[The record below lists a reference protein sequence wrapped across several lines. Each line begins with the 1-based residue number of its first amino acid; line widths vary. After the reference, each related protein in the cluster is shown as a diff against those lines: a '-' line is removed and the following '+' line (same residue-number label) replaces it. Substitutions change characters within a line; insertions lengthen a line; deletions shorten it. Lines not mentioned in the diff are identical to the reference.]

1 MAIDGVFLHFLLE
14 ECKQNIIHQKI
25 NRFLMVSEYDFLLVL
40 PQNKKVLFSFHPEHP
55 HFRFTADDYLVTTTY
70 ESNLFLKKQLEGSVI
85 WDFTQQGNDRI
96 FTLHLQ
102 QADEL
107 GYPFNQYLIFEF
119 TGRKTNLILTDEN
132 HIIKYCWKKSALDEE
147 RLLQPKL
154 PYPFLDSGKQNPF
167 LNADNLDSNSYEGV
181 SSQLFAEGVFQNSLK
196 KVLKQAILPTITIQN
211 EKIAFHVF
219 PLTHLEGRQIHF
231 QTIQS
236 LLDYYF
242 TVLKKEELLSNEQ
255 KQFQNHIQKE
265 RIKLTNKQL
274 KQERELLL
282 AHENLKYEQTANI
295 LAANIHLVKKYQTE
309 ITVWDFYNN
318 KEITIPLQPEMS
330 PSSNLESIYHKYK
343 KAKRTIDSLQ
353 IQIKQTKMDIA
364 YINLLAEQAAM
375 ASKEDMKE
383 ILQETGLQKKK
394 IQKGKPNILS
404 FSDQENNTIFVGK
417 NNVQNEYIT
426 HKLALPTDY
435 FFHVKDYPGSHV
447 VFRGVLTEEAIVHC
461 AQLAAHFSKAKG
473 KVSVDYTLIKW
484 VKKVKGQKG
493 SFVTYT
499 HQKSVLVDYNEA
511 IFDIYKVIKK

>member
-1 MAIDGVFLHFLLE
+1 
-14 ECKQNIIHQKI
+14 
-25 NRFLMVSEYDFLLVL
+25 
-40 PQNKKVLFSFHPEHP
+40 EH
-55 HFRFTADDYLVTTTY
+55 
-70 ESNLFLKKQLEGSVI
+70 
-85 WDFTQQGNDRI
+85 
-96 FTLHLQ
+96 
-102 QADEL
+102 
-107 GYPFNQYLIFEF
+107 
-119 TGRKTNLILTDEN
+119 
-132 HIIKYCWKKSALDEE
+132 
-147 RLLQPKL
+147 
-154 PYPFLDSGKQNPF
+154 
-167 LNADNLDSNSYEGV
+167 
-181 SSQLFAEGVFQNSLK
+181 
-196 KVLKQAILPTITIQN
+196 
-211 EKIAFHVF
+211 
-219 PLTHLEGRQIHF
+219 
-231 QTIQS
+231 
-236 LLDYYF
+236 
-242 TVLKKEELLSNEQ
+242 

-461 AQLAAHFSKAKG
+461 AQLATHFSKAKG
-473 KVSVDYTLIKW
+473 EGSVDYTLIKW

-499 HQKSVLVDYNEA
+499 HQKSVLVDNNEA